1 MSEDTSIQRAVRE
14 IPERTVHAL
23 AEFFR
28 LEAAG
33 GILLIAAAA
42 LALICANSPLE
53 QFYDSFRAMPV
64 AVVFGDLEIAHS
76 LLHWINDG
84 LMAVFFLLVALELKR
99 EMLSGQLSSFDQ
111 LLLPMLCAVAGVA
124 VPASIYWFINRGDPV
139 AMQGWAVP
147 AATDIAFALG
157 ILSLLGKRVP
167 TSMKLLLSTI
177 AVVDDLFAILII
189 AVFFSADLS
198 LTMLAWG
205 GAAVAMMALLN
216 RRGVTA
222 LTPYL
227 LLGVVVWVCM
237 LKSGVHATLAGVVT
251 GLMIPHRTKS
261 GTNQSSTNQSST
273 DESAADERLPAHSPL
288 ETLES
293 ALHPWIAYAILPV
306 FAFANSGLALG
317 DFLPSDVLDP
327 VPLGVAL
334 GLLLGKPIGVVGAA
348 WLGQLSGLVRY
359 PDGMDTKAMIGL
371 GLLCGIGFTMSLF
384 IGSLAFSNDGDLAY
398 TSVLGVLFA
407 SVLAAVLGYI
417 WLRMVLPAANEVG
430 KPGVAKPKASD

>member
-1 MSEDTSIQRAVRE
+1 MSEELPIQRAVRE
-14 IPERTVHAL
+14 LPERTMHAL
-23 AEFFR
+23 SEFFR

-33 GILLIAAAA
+33 GILLIVAAA
-42 LALICANSPLE
+42 LALACANSPLE
-53 QFYDSFRAMPV
+53 EFYDSFQAMPV
-64 AVVFGDLEIAHS
+64 AVVFGEFQIAHS

-84 LMAVFFLLVALELKR
+84 LMAVFFLLVALEIKR
-99 EMLSGQLSSFDQ
+99 EVLSGQLSSFDQ
-111 LLLPMLCAVAGVA
+111 LLLPMLCALAGVA

-139 AMQGWAVP
+139 AMQGWAIP

-177 AVVDDLFAILII
+177 AVVDDLVAIMII

-198 LTMLAWG
+198 LAMLAWG
-205 GAAVAMMALLN
+205 GTAVALMALLN

-237 LKSGVHATLAGVVT
+237 LKSGVHATLAGVIT
-251 GLMIPHRTKS
+251 GLMIPHRKKPDA
-261 GTNQSSTNQSST
+261 NSTT
-273 DESAADERLPAHSPL
+273 PAHSPL
-288 ETLES
+288 ETLEN
-293 ALHPWIAYAILPV
+293 ALHPWIAYAILPL
-306 FAFANSGLALG
+306 FAFANAGLALG

-348 WLGQLSGLVRY
+348 ILARMSGLARY
-359 PDGMDTKAMIGL
+359 PKGMDTKAMIGL

-384 IGSLAFSNDGDLAY
+384 IGSLAFSNHGDLAY
-398 TSVLGVLFA
+398 TSVLGVLCA
-407 SVLAAVLGYI
+407 SLLAAVLGYV
-417 WLRMVLPAANEVG
+417 WLRVVLPAADDAG
-430 KPGVAKPKASD
+430 KTPASD